1 MREFRLRERKRVRPR
16 PFRTPRE
23 EKGYMVSKRIARL
36 CVVPITPAPETIP
49 VVMPFIFARHKSW
62 LRIIVTTALLCAMA
76 GCGNPTIVGKW
87 RMSGSSRAMVWEF
100 STNGSVLI
108 GDVRGRYTFGDQNRI
123 KIETPFATSVYQ
135 MEISGDRMI
144 LQEPGGS
151 KLEFTRIREKQG

>member
-1 MREFRLRERKRVRPR
+1 
-16 PFRTPRE
+16 
-23 EKGYMVSKRIARL
+23 
-36 CVVPITPAPETIP
+36 
-49 VVMPFIFARHKSW
+49 
-62 LRIIVTTALLCAMA
+62 MA

-87 RMSGSSRAMVWEF
+87 RLSWTSSAMVWEF